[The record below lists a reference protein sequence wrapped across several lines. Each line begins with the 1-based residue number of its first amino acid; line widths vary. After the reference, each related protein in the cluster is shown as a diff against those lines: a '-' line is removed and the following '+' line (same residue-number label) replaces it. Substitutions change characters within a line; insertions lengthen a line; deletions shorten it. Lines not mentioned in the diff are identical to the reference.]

1 MERGVAVLA
10 ATYVGDRKLTVVER
24 EPRSPGEGEVVIDVA
39 YTGICG
45 TDLHILHGAMDQRVT
60 MPAVLGHEMAG
71 TIASVGEGV
80 EGWSIGDHVTVMPLA
95 SCGHCPACLS
105 GNSHI
110 CHNLNFLG
118 IDSPGSM
125 QASWTVPDKV
135 LVPLPASLSL
145 EHAAL
150 AEPTAVAVHDVRRA
164 DLREGERA
172 FVVGGGPIGLLVAC
186 AARARGADVVVVELA
201 EPRRTLAEQIGLR
214 TLDPASADVEAFAS
228 EWTEGAGADVSFE
241 VSGAPAGIETAI
253 QALAVRGRM
262 VVVAIHSTPPPVN
275 LFRLFWRELTIIGA
289 RVYERED
296 FQEAVRLLEQ
306 GAIPADLLISRV
318 EPIDEVAAAFAE
330 LESGRAMK
338 VLIDCHS
345 GDGDD

>member
-1 MERGVAVLA
+1 VLA

-214 TLDPASADVEAFAS
+214 TLDPASADVEAFVS